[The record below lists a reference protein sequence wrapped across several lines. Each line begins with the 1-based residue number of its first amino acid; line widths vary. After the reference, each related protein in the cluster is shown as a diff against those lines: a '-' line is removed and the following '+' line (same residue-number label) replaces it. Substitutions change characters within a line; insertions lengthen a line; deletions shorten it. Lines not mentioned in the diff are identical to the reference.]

1 MSNASKMFHSNMEGS
16 LFNQIALFSITGLLT
31 SMVMVVV
38 GGLRVVHPWF

>member
-1 MSNASKMFHSNMEGS
+1 MFHSNMEGS
-16 LFNQIALFSITGLLT
+16 LFNQIALFSITGLST